1 MRFWLY
7 EKLTLLF
14 MLTAIFLSLF
24 SGIDNW
30 FANKIK
36 QHKHQSE
43 ENRLEQLGQIAAR
56 TDKQLFITRN
66 ILPLLPSVVEFGAD
80 INLLHSFF
88 KKHFQIDLNFYKFSP
103 RGKLE
108 KTAPTR
114 PPNLWLM
121 KNLFAAVSEKR
132 LEKLPQLA
140 KSLDK
145 KIQFAFGYGKDLVS
159 IRENPERIIQTVF
172 ENQEGLICWTSRPK
186 GGLIIF
192 ASSLPEQYSIFR
204 NEATRIKKPQ
214 TMHQVGLLKETASK
228 NQRFLPLQAYRHLL
242 ESGKEKGEF
251 AGKNW
256 VFLKSNSGQ
265 IFFASFFQEKCLLT
279 KIMFL
284 IRLILAIVF
293 LTTVYLVVF
302 TSTSL
307 SLKALL
313 ISMFFASSMIPL
325 SGLAVTSVENL
336 EVFQQIEAR
345 KIRAQQEETLGNIA
359 QNFSAYLA
367 SCSATLMR
375 LTQNPGTGP
384 EDPTTLEMTGKI
396 LNIFPDARI
405 TTRNS
410 GAQILF
416 YHGPIVSQGRETVF
430 KSLSR
435 KLIERYAPERL
446 DEHKYNGN
454 PFSDSLVNKDD
465 MGFGTLLN
473 FPDILQVVS
482 TGNSELLLFYRV
494 LPVSAGE
501 CAIVIIELSTYH
513 TIKNY
518 LQSLNQKQFSIEN
531 TLMQVCAFFPDGY
544 RWSLAPL
551 KQNEQPLLRVA
562 ERVWLTG
569 TTEFR
574 KIAGQNAGYALGIR
588 FSSLSGNC
596 LIAFC
601 SDEQI
606 DRALQKMRQRLF
618 FGSIIAI
625 ILLLSVSMWL
635 HHQLLSPLQHLE
647 KGVVALSQRKFEA
660 RLPEIPGK
668 DEIAG
673 LFSAFNDMM
682 AESYDMQIAK
692 NVQEGLVPQSFP
704 KLKNFSV
711 HGMLRE
717 ASELGGDCLD
727 CFMISED
734 KMLFLIGDITGHG
747 VGSALMMA
755 FSRAVT
761 FHWSQSQENTS
772 PAALADHIDSMM
784 RKNKTSRMF
793 MGIICGI
800 LDTQSNRVELV
811 VKGHIYP
818 LLIRADKSLTWVGTP
833 AYPLGIGKASPACS
847 ISLEFKPGD
856 KLLCLTDGILEA
868 RSANRP
874 LGFEGIEQW
883 ALETMNDDTV
893 EWIRILEEKFN
904 AWSSDQQNDDISI
917 LAISHFEEQEP

>member
-14 MLTAIFLSLF
+14 MLTAIFLSLY

-30 FANKIK
+30 FANQIK
-36 QHKHQSE
+36 QKKHNAE
-43 ENRLEQLGQIAAR
+43 ELRRKQLARIAAL
-56 TDKQLFITRN
+56 TDKKLFITRK
-66 ILPLLPSVVEFGAD
+66 ILPILPSVVEFGAD
-80 INLLHSFF
+80 ISQLHIFF
-88 KKHFQIDLNFYKFSP
+88 KKHYQIDLNFYKFSP

-108 KTAPTR
+108 KTAPER

-121 KNLFAAVSEKR
+121 KNLFSAVSEKR
-132 LEKLPQLA
+132 QEKMPQLA
-140 KSLDK
+140 KNLDK

-159 IRENPERIIQTVF
+159 IRENPERIIQTFF

-186 GGLIIF
+186 GGLIIY

-204 NEATRIKKPQ
+204 NEATKMRKPPLLY
-214 TMHQVGLLKETASK
+214 QVGILKESGHK
-228 NQRFLPLQAYRHLL
+228 SRYFLPLQAYRHLF
-242 ESGKEKGEF
+242 ERGRENGEF

-256 VFLKSNSGQ
+256 AFLKSNSGQ
-265 IFFASFFQEKCLLT
+265 IFFASFFSKDCLLN
-279 KIMFL
+279 KSLFR
-284 IRLILAIVF
+284 IRLILAIAF
-293 LTTVYLVVF
+293 LITVYMIVF

-313 ISMFFASSMIPL
+313 ISMFFASSLIPL

-367 SCSATLMR
+367 SCSATLME
-375 LTQNPGTGP
+375 LTQNPGGGP
-384 EDPTTLEMTGKI
+384 EDQKTLRMVDNI
-396 LNIFPDARI
+396 LRVFPDARI

-410 GAQILF
+410 GGQILF

-494 LPVSAGE
+494 LPSSAGD

-513 TIKNY
+513 TIRNY
-518 LQSLNQKQFSIEN
+518 LQSLNQKQFSVEN

-544 RWSLAPL
+544 RWSLSPL
-551 KQNEQPLLRVA
+551 KENEQELLKLG
-562 ERVWLTG
+562 EKVWLTG
-569 TTEFR
+569 TTEFS
-574 KIAGQNAGYALGIR
+574 KVAKKSSGYALGIR
-588 FSSLSGNC
+588 FPSLSGNC
-596 LIAFC
+596 LMAYC
-601 SDEQI
+601 SDDHI
-606 DRALQKMRQRLF
+606 NRALNKMQQRLY
-618 FGSIIAI
+618 FGSIIAL

-647 KGVVALSQRKFEA
+647 RGVEALSRRKFEA

-668 DEIAG
+668 DEISG
-673 LFSAFNDMM
+673 LFLAFNDMM

-704 KLKNFSV
+704 QLKNFSV

-727 CFMISED
+727 CFMITDD

-761 FHWSQSQENTS
+761 FHWSQSQHNKS
-772 PAALADHIDSMM
+772 PAALADQIDSML

-800 LDTQSNRVELV
+800 LDTQSGKLELV

-818 LLIRADKSLTWVGTP
+818 LLVKSDKSLAWVGTP
-833 AYPLGIGKASPACS
+833 AYPLGIGKFTPASS
-847 ISLEFKPGD
+847 ILLDLNPGD

-874 LGFEGIEQW
+874 LGFDGIERW
-883 ALETMNDDTV
+883 ALETMSEDTV
-893 EWIRILEEKFN
+893 EWIKILEEKFN
-904 AWSSDQQNDDISI
+904 AWSSEKQNDDISI
-917 LAISHFEEQEP
+917 LAITHFSEKIS